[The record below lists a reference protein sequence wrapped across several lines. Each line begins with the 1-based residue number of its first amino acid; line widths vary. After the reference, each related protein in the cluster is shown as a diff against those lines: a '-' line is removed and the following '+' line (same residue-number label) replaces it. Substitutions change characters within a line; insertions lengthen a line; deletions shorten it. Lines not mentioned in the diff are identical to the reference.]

1 MMRLCT
7 IHSVGAIEKLFVKGV
22 SSASQV
28 ARALSCTVL
37 GSLFVVA
44 LLGCDTRDDRW
55 EEAVKTDTPDA
66 YDSYLQ
72 KNPRSQRAAEAR
84 VRRDA
89 LVDQRDWLVARR
101 TNSIEGYSAYLAAH
115 ADGVWSELATR
126 RREALLELQSSVG
139 SPATPTAEPAPVDD
153 AASKSVT
160 AGQTEASAPASVS
173 VRAGYVIQLGAF
185 SSNASARRSWQRL
198 QRSFVEL
205 QGFEPRIDASPLK
218 GSSLYRLRL
227 ALASKEQ
234 GDLLCAALK
243 RGGAECVPSPSP

>member
-1 MMRLCT
+1 MK
-7 IHSVGAIEKLFVKGV
+7 SV
-22 SSASQV
+22 SSANQV
-28 ARALSCTVL
+28 ARALSCALL
-37 GSLFVVA
+37 GTFFAVA
-44 LLGCDTRDDRW
+44 LLGCSTRDDGW

-72 KNPRSQRAAEAR
+72 KHPRSQRAAEAR

-101 TNSIEGYSAYLAAH
+101 TNSIDGYSAYLAAH

-126 RREALLELQSSVG
+126 RREALLKLQAPVD
-139 SPATPTAEPAPVDD
+139 SPSTPPAAPAPLDD
-153 AASKSVT
+153 AASASVPT
-160 AGQTEASAPASVS
+160 LPTEASAPASVP
-173 VRAGYVIQLGAF
+173 VRADYVIQLGAF
-185 SSNASARRSWQRL
+185 SSNAAARQSWQRM

-205 QGFEPRIDASPLK
+205 QGFEPRIDSRPVK

-227 ALASKEQ
+227 VLASKEQ

-243 RGGAECVPSPSP
+243 RGGAECVPSSSP